1 MRDESL
7 EMTDL
12 NPELPS
18 KRTESGELERPSPLL
33 RKIDC
38 GGLSEAAERR
48 VSCRGGLRVVED
60 RKRRP
65 A

>member
-1 MRDESL
+1 MVDEKAEHQSA
-7 EMTDL
+7 
-12 NPELPS
+12 
-18 KRTESGELERPSPLL
+18 KTESGELERPSPLL

-48 VSCRGGLRVVED
+48 VACRGGLRVVQE
-60 RKRRP
+60 RTRRP